1 MKCKEWIVSQ
11 NRKKILE
18 QELLKAL
25 AMGDMVG
32 VNKLFTW
39 YAFNY
44 EFNVWR
50 NDNTFV
56 TYALLKRGV
65 IRDAVEVIG
74 YAYNFQSRE
83 FWDPNLKEW
92 IFEGGD
98 R

>member
-56 TYALLKRGV
+56 TYALLKRG
-65 IRDAVEVIG
+65 R
-74 YAYNFQSRE
+74 NSRCGRSNRLCLQ
-83 FWDPNLKEW
+83 FPK
-92 IFEGGD
+92 
-98 R
+98 